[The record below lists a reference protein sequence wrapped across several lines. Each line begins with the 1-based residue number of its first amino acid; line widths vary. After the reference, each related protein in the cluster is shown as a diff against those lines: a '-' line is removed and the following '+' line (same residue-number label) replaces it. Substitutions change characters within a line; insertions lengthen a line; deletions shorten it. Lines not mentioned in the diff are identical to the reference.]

1 MKNIVFAS
9 LIFVIS
15 MANMK
20 AQDVYFGPKVG
31 VNLTHFIFTGE
42 DADSFKDMHK
52 MKLSSHFGGFAEIV
66 FDDYFSLQ
74 PELLFSI
81 KGARFRDSDEDDFKS
96 AYVLKY
102 ISLPI
107 IAKYYISKEI
117 SLEAG
122 PQVAYLLSA
131 KNIETSDTL
140 VSNLGHEAA
149 SVDIKDRMEDFDFGV
164 TAGVGY
170 LTKTG
175 FYISARYNFGIL
187 NAKIEEEGIDT
198 VFHNGTA
205 QLSFGFSFQ

>member
-1 MKNIVFAS
+1 MKKIVFAS

>member
-1 MKNIVFAS
+1 MKKLLLLTILF
-9 LIFVIS
+9 LFTIGHI
-15 MANMK
+15 K

-31 VNLTHFIFTGE
+31 INLSHFIFTGDDVDVLKE
-42 DADSFKDMHK
+42 MHK
-52 MKLSSHFGGFAEIV
+52 MKLSSHFGGFAEVV
-66 FDDYFSLQ
+66 FSDYLSVQ

-81 KGARFRDSDEDDFKS
+81 KGARFRDDADDDFKS

-107 IAKYYISKEI
+107 VAKYYVTKEVSI
-117 SLEAG
+117 EAG

-131 KNIETSDTL
+131 KNIETSDVMT
-140 VSNLGHEAA
+140 SNIGSEAA
-149 SVDIKDRMEDFDFGV
+149 SVDIKDRMQNFDFGV

-170 LTKTG
+170 LTKAG

-187 NAKIEEEGIDT
+187 NAKTSEEDVDA